1 MQVLEKDT
9 SVMDILIYAD
19 KKAMNRVAADRS
31 KK

>member
-9 SVMDILIYAD
+9 SVMVILIYAD
-19 KKAMNRVAADRS
+19 KKAMNRVAVDRS

>member
-9 SVMDILIYAD
+9 IVMDILIYAD
-19 KKAMNRVAADRS
+19 KKAKNRAAADRS